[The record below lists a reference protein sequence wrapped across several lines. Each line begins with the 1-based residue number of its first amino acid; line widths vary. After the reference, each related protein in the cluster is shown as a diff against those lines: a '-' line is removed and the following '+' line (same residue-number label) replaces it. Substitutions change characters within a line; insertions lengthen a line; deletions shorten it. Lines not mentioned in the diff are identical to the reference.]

1 MTGHM
6 TKILVSND
14 DGIWSPGIR
23 ALAEALEDLGEVLV
37 VAPDVEQSAMSHA
50 ITIRRP
56 LRYRKTKIGGLNAYR
71 VDGTPADCI
80 ALGLANHGIPDL
92 VVSGIN
98 LGLNVGF
105 NVKHSG
111 TVAAAMEGTLHKIPS
126 IAVSLRLKRD
136 IQMDFGPAAQAAVEV
151 SRIVLSGGL
160 PEGTLLNM
168 NVPAG
173 TPKGYKVTRMS
184 VHQYQ
189 GSVLRRVDPEGEEYY
204 WMTGD
209 PVADDREGYDWAAI
223 EQDYVSITPL
233 KLDMT
238 DLGHLGDVEKS
249 MRDLVGRVAA
259 QTPG

>member
-1 MTGHM
+1 MTR
-6 TKILVSND
+6 ILVSND

-23 ALAEALEDLGEVLV
+23 ALAEALEELGEVLV

-71 VDGTPADCI
+71 VDGTPADCV
-80 ALGLANHGIPDL
+80 ALGVANHGPPDL

-98 LGLNVGF
+98 IGSNIGF
-105 NVKHSG
+105 NVTHSG
-111 TVAAAMEGTLHKIPS
+111 TVAAAMEGTLYKIPS

-136 IQMDFGPAAQAAVEV
+136 LPMDFGPAADAAAALSKV
-151 SRIVLSGGL
+151 VLRDGL
-160 PEGTLLNM
+160 PEGTLLNV
-168 NVPAG
+168 NVPPG
-173 TPKGYKVTRMS
+173 QPKGYRVTRLS

-209 PVADDREGYDWAAI
+209 PVADEREGYDWAAI
-223 EQDYVSITPL
+223 EQEYISITPL
-233 KLDMT
+233 KLDLT
-238 DLGHLGDVEKS
+238 DLQCLPDVEKS
-249 MRDLVGRVAA
+249 MRELVAREAA
-259 QTPG
+259 PARG